1 MNKVDEAVRI
11 LGITTGLNVPQ
22 AMILAG
28 FSKKE
33 TTNET
38 VRRMI
43 RQSWLWRQRGRR
55 RRRQQLT
62 ATTRMWE
69 EDEDEDEDEEQ

>member
-1 MNKVDEAVRI
+1 MSVRFFEVIRLSNSFQHYSPLPNMPKKSAAHMNKVNEVVRI

-28 FSKKE
+28 FLKKD

-43 RQSWLWRQRGRR
+43 
-55 RRRQQLT
+55 
-62 ATTRMWE
+62 
-69 EDEDEDEDEEQ
+69 